1 MVELKNVLFS
11 YDDKQVLKGFSLN
24 LSKGECV
31 CLKGESG
38 CGKTTVLRLL
48 LGLEAP
54 DSGSISV
61 PQKISAVFQE
71 DRLIEHLSIK
81 RNILLANESNQ
92 KNTDELLKKTGLYE
106 VRHKKISQLSGG
118 MKRRVA
124 ILRAIIFDGDLLIL
138 DEPFNGLDFENK
150 QIIAK
155 IIKNEFLGKEKSVL
169 LVSHIKEDAELLG
182 ARVVEM

>member
-1 MVELKNVLFS
+1 M
-11 YDDKQVLKGFSLN
+11 
-24 LSKGECV
+24 
-31 CLKGESG
+31 
-38 CGKTTVLRLL
+38 
-48 LGLEAP
+48 
-54 DSGSISV
+54 
-61 PQKISAVFQE
+61 
-71 DRLIEHLSIK
+71 IEHLSIK